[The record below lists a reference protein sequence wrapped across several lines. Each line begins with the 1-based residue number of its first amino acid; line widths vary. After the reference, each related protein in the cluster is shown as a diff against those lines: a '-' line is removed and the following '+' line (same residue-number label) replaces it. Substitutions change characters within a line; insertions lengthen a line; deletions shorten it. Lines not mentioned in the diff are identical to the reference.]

1 VIFLSRFT
9 FMVRSFL
16 VSGAGVPEQSRA
28 TLRGKTTA
36 LAVGAIATVLF
47 AVAAGEARAD
57 LSDYGLDSVGASL
70 STSQAGAHPDFATS
84 FSLKIDPTTGAP
96 FATTKEVRIALPP
109 GMLGNPTAY
118 PQCSMSQFAN
128 ISSGGGFTGVN
139 CPQDSQVGTV
149 LVEGV
154 YSSPLPEP
162 IYNLAAPTSGAAVG
176 RLGFIG
182 SVFPF
187 IVDIGVRSASD
198 YGLTSTVQSTGGA
211 SLRSATTTI
220 WGVPADP
227 AHDGE
232 RFTPLEALS
241 CRGPCDPNPRPS
253 GVAPRAFLSNPTS
266 CGPQQVGFAAAS
278 FANPDLFDTASAPLP
293 DTTGCASVPFDPSI
307 SLQPTTQ
314 EADSPSGLDVNLHL
328 PQQGLTEPAGGLR
341 SADLKKAVVT
351 LPEGM
356 ALNPSAG
363 DGLAGC
369 SEAQIG
375 LTSEGPIHFD
385 PSDPACPDGSKVGT
399 VKITTP
405 LLADPLEGS
414 LYLADPSDNPFHSLL
429 TGYLVAKGSGVTL
442 KLAGRFDLDPQTGRI
457 TATFDNNPQ
466 QPFSDLALHFK
477 GGSRG
482 ALVTPPSC
490 GTYQVHTQLVPWSAA
505 DPDNPTP
512 AETADRTTSFQ
523 VTSGPGGGP
532 CPPGGTAPFHPGF
545 EAGTLNNSA
554 GSYSPFVLRLT
565 RKDGEQ
571 DMTRFST
578 VLPPGVVGKLAGV
591 AKCPQSQVAI
601 AKAKTGRQEQA
612 SPSCPASSRIGRT
625 LAGAGVGS
633 TLVYVGGKLYLG
645 GPYHGDP
652 LSVIAIVPAVA
663 GPFDLGDVVVQ
674 EALTLNPLTAEVEV
688 DGAASDPLPHILAGI
703 PLNVRDIRVYADR
716 PEFTLNPTSC
726 EVLSAR
732 ATLWGGGTALFPTSE
747 TPVGLGS
754 RFQAADCASLGF
766 KPKLAIKLKGGT
778 KRGSHPALKAVVTP
792 RPGDA
797 NFSRAVVTLPHS
809 AFLAQAHIRTIC
821 TRVQFA
827 ANGGNGAGCP
837 AASVYGRARAWSPL
851 LEEALEGP
859 VFLRSSNHNLPDLV
873 VALHGLV
880 NIDLA
885 ARIDSIHGG
894 IRSTFEDVPDAPVS
908 RFILEMQ
915 GAKKGLIVNSTNLC
929 AGRHL
934 AVAKLSGQNGKGFE
948 AKPAVGASCGG
959 KKKGKHK

>member
-1 VIFLSRFT
+1 MT
-9 FMVRSFL
+9 PRSIASHAATILLL
-16 VSGAGVPEQSRA
+16 VGVFVTPA
-28 TLRGKTTA
+28 TT
-36 LAVGAIATVLF
+36 
-47 AVAAGEARAD
+47 RAD
-57 LSDYGLDSVGASL
+57 FSDYGIDSVSASL
-70 STSQAGAHPDFATS
+70 STSQAGAHPDLTQAITLKTDPAT
-84 FSLKIDPTTGAP
+84 PAGGNGAHQP
-96 FATTKEVRIALPP
+96 YAATRDITIALPP
-109 GMLGNPTAY
+109 GLIGNPTAV
-118 PQCSMSQFAN
+118 PQCTNQQFLSAFA
-128 ISSGGGFTGVN
+128 GGG
-139 CPQDSQVGTV
+139 CPLESQVGLVSLLLEGQSTTV
-149 LVEGV
+149 VE
-154 YSSPLPEP
+154 PL
-162 IYNLAAPTSGAAVG
+162 YNLEPASAEDTARLAFWAEVYPTY
-176 RLGFIG
+176 
-182 SVFPF
+182 
-187 IVDIGVRSASD
+187 VDVKVRSGSD
-198 YGLTSTVQSTGGA
+198 YGLTAEVKGITTQIELAST
-211 SLRSATTTI
+211 ATTL
-220 WGVPADP
+220 WGVPADS
-227 AHDGE
+227 AHDTE
-232 RFTPLEALS
+232 RITPLEANNLITS
-241 CRGPCDPNPRPS
+241 TPPRPS
-253 GVAPRAFLSNPTS
+253 DLAPVPFLTNATS
-266 CGPQQVGFAAAS
+266 CGPQQVDFTARS
-278 FANPDLFDTASAPLP
+278 YPQPDLVHSASAPLP
-293 DTTGCASVPFDPSI
+293 NNIFCDLLPFAPDI
-307 SLQPTTQ
+307 SLKPTTAA
-314 EADSPSGLDVNLHL
+314 ADSPSGLDVDLSID
-328 PQQGLTEPAGGLR
+328 QGGLR
-341 SADLKKAVVT
+341 NPNALAPADLKKAVVT

-369 SEAQIG
+369 TEAQIG
-375 LTSEGPIHFD
+375 LISEGPIRFNAAD
-385 PSDPACPDGSKVGT
+385 PSCPDGSKLGT
-399 VKITTP
+399 TKITTP

-429 TGYLVAKGSGVTL
+429 TGYLVAKGSGVIL

-457 TATFDNNPQ
+457 TATFDNNPE

-482 ALVTPPSC
+482 VLVTPPSC
-490 GTYQVHTQLVPWSAA
+490 GTYQVQTQLVPWSAV
-505 DPDNPTP
+505 DPNNPTP
-512 AETADRTTSFQ
+512 AEVAERTTSFA

-591 AKCPQSQVAI
+591 AKCPQGQVAI

-652 LSVIAIVPAVA
+652 LSAIAIIPAVA

-703 PLNVRDIRVYADR
+703 PLNVRDVRVYADR

-747 TPVGLGS
+747 SPVGLGS

-797 NFSRAVVTLPHS
+797 NFSRALVTLPHS

-821 TRVQFA
+821 TRVQFN

-859 VFLRSSNHNLPDLV
+859 VYLRSSNHNLPDLV

-880 NIDLA
+880 DIDLA
-885 ARIDSIHGG
+885 ARIDSVNGG
-894 IRSTFEDVPDAPVS
+894 IRSTFEGIPDAPVS
-908 RFILEMQ
+908 RFVLEMQ
-915 GAKKGLIVNSTNLC
+915 GARKGLIVNSTDICRGTHRANAEL
-929 AGRHL
+929 G
-934 AVAKLSGQNGKGFE
+934 GQNGKLDRIE
-948 AKPAVGASCGG
+948 PLVGASCP
-959 KKKGKHK
+959 KKHKAKGRRGSRTR